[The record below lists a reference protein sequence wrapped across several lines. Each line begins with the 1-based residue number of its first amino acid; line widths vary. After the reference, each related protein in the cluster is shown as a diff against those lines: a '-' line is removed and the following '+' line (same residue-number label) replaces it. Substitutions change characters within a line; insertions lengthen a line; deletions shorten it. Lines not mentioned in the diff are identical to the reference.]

1 MESQQQQAPAQV
13 RIDRHYACPVDKVW
27 AAWTDP
33 QALSCWFGLGK
44 AGAVTQAE
52 IDLRV
57 GGRYRIV
64 TRLADGGANDVSG
77 EYQEVVT
84 HSRLVFT
91 WAWASTPERVSRVSI
106 DFVRRE
112 SGTAL
117 QFVHD
122 RFVDDQARANHE
134 RGWSSIFGHLDN
146 YLQDDKQ
153 EARHGA

>member
-1 MESQQQQAPAQV
+1 METSQQQAPAAV
-13 RIDRHYACPVDKVW
+13 RIDRDYPCAVEKVW

-33 QALSCWFGLGK
+33 QALSQWFGIGRP
-44 AGAVTQAE
+44 GAVTQAE

-64 TRLADGGANDVSG
+64 TRLPDGGANDVSG

-106 DFVRRE
+106 DFVARPA
-112 SGTAL
+112 GTAMK
-117 QFVHD
+117 FVHD
-122 RFVDDQARANHE
+122 RFFDDQARINHE
-134 RGWSSIFGHLDN
+134 RGWSSLLGHLDSFV
-146 YLQDDKQ
+146 QQRTQ
-153 EARHGA
+153 EV